1 MTPPSRPAPKV
12 STLTRAYVHSRLST
26 QTRLLATNEAVRIAN
41 SELSRSVNSFVSSAP
56 SRVLRPSSRHS
67 STSSSSFPSAV
78 HYRCFT
84 SSSSYEMPP
93 DMTFAPF
100 VPSAAYT
107 MSTLISASASM
118 LATPKPPIRASG
130 SGSTARCG
138 ASLPP
143 TRRLL
148 PVQHDLTTPR
158 ARARAARL
166 RANEAAELHEDLAAL
181 ITTPVSTFFH
191 LRVSAEL
198 NASTPFRP
206 PCPPLFICSPWADL
220 PIIGTMGSSAP
231 LVRRRENGVRRSR
244 RHVLACTVCTARGCI
259 GSRSRSRARYK
270 ATTAIGAP
278 FFLDLHVGVD
288 ARRWHR
294 PPKAKEAETAAVG
307 NGAGVGTGS
316 YIEDTLV
323 T

>member
-1 MTPPSRPAPKV
+1 MAWDRWTVFQWPPKRRIRCDATFPPGAKSLHPHTYIR
-12 STLTRAYVHSRLST
+12 SSRLST

-41 SELSRSVNSFVSSAP
+41 SEQSRFVNSIVSSAP
-56 SRVLRPSSRHS
+56 SRVLRPSSRHP
-67 STSSSSFPSAV
+67 STSSSSFPSVV
-78 HYRCFT
+78 HYRCFA
-84 SSSSYEMPP
+84 SSSSYDMPP

-206 PCPPLFICSPWADL
+206 PSLCSSVNPWAEL
-220 PIIGTMGSSAP
+220 PMLGTMGSSAP
-231 LVRRRENGVRRSR
+231 LVRRRENGVR
-244 RHVLACTVCTARGCI
+244 
-259 GSRSRSRARYK
+259 
-270 ATTAIGAP
+270 
-278 FFLDLHVGVD
+278 
-288 ARRWHR
+288 
-294 PPKAKEAETAAVG
+294 
-307 NGAGVGTGS
+307 
-316 YIEDTLV
+316 
-323 T
+323 